1 MHASAPFPVLRAP
14 LRDFTGG
21 GLLSRPMP
29 RREAIL
35 AGLAAAGG
43 LLLPRLGL
51 RADPEPA
58 APAPVPASSAKARAV
73 IQVWLWGGPAHLDT
87 FDPKPEAGPDY
98 CGPFT
103 KPADTNVPGI
113 RICELLPLLAKQ
125 ADKYALIRGLTHGVN
140 AHETAAYIVQTGHP
154 AGERDV
160 YPNMGAVVSLFKGRA
175 AGYAGLLPP
184 YVVLTEPQG
193 RFSEAGFLGPG
204 YKPFATGGDP
214 AAERFLVEGI
224 VSPRLT
230 EERLRARREL
240 LAEADT
246 FGRLLRARAPD
257 SLAAYDKA
265 GEDAYEMILGET
277 GKVFDLRQEPEAMR
291 DRYGR
296 HSLGQ
301 SCLVARRL
309 VERGV
314 PYVTVNSR
322 GWDTHKQ
329 HFQIMRRKLPELDQ
343 ALSGLLEDLAQRGLL
358 DSTVVW
364 VCGEF
369 SRTPKVQ
376 NDAPWNGGRNHYGK
390 AFSALVAGGGLRG
403 GQVVGATDARGE
415 EVIERP
421 VHPADLLETI
431 YTRLGIDASARLP
444 HPEGR
449 EARVLPTLAELPK
462 RHGLLREL
470 L

>member
-1 MHASAPFPVLRAP
+1 
-14 LRDFTGG
+14 
-21 GLLSRPMP
+21 MP

-35 AGLAAAGG
+35 AALAATGG
-43 LLLPRLGL
+43 LLLPRLGG
-51 RADPEPA
+51 RAAPDPSAPFSP
-58 APAPVPASSAKARAV
+58 PAPVAAPRARAV
-73 IQVWLWGGPAHLDT
+73 IQVWLWGGPPHLDT

-103 KPADTNVPGI
+103 RPLETNVPGI
-113 RICELLPLLAKQ
+113 RVCELLPLLAKQ
-125 ADKYALIRGLTHGVN
+125 ADKYALVRGLTHGVN

-154 AGERDV
+154 PGGRDV
-160 YPNMGAVVSLFKGRA
+160 FPNIGAVVSLFKGRA
-175 AGYAGLLPP
+175 AGYTGLLPP

-193 RFSEAGFLGPG
+193 RFSEAGFLGPRH
-204 YKPFATGGDP
+204 KPFATGGDP

-230 EERLRARREL
+230 EERLRARRDL

-246 FGRLLRARAPD
+246 FGNLLRARAPGA
-257 SLAAYDKA
+257 LAAFDQA

-277 GKVFDLRQEPEAMR
+277 GKVFDLRQESDATR

-296 HSLGQ
+296 HTLGQ

-314 PYVTVNSR
+314 PYVTVNAK

-329 HFQIMRRKLPELDQ
+329 HFQTMRRKLPELDQ
-343 ALSGLLEDLAQRGLL
+343 AVSGLLDDLAQRGLL
-358 DSTVVW
+358 DSTIVW

-376 NDAPWNGGRNHYGK
+376 TEAPWNGGRNHYGK
-390 AFSALVAGGGLRG
+390 AFSALLAGGGLRG
-403 GQVVGATDARGE
+403 GTVVGATDARGE
-415 EVIERP
+415 EVVERP
-421 VHPADLLETI
+421 AHPADLLETI
-431 YTRLGIDASARLP
+431 YTRLGIDASAPLP

-449 EARVLPTLAELPK
+449 EARVLPSLAELPQ
-462 RHGLLREL
+462 RHGLLREIM
-470 L
+470 